1 MRRRHKDGQISTLQE
16 IYEAAMRRQ
25 REAYGAAPTTV
36 EALMY
41 ELRTYGLAALAGAN
55 CRRRLSELSQAQLGE
70 VIGRLMNLRPRYP
83 AITDQLLFQ
92 LAELLP

>member
-1 MRRRHKDGQISTLQE
+1 
-16 IYEAAMRRQ
+16 MRRQ

-41 ELRTYGLAALAGAN
+41 ELRTNGLVALAGPN
-55 CRRRLSELSQAQLGE
+55 CRRRLSELSQPQLGE
-70 VIGRLMNLRPRYP
+70 VIGRLMKLRPRYP

>member
-1 MRRRHKDGQISTLQE
+1 MKADADLDAYYAAIFRRVRAQ
-16 IYEAAMRRQ
+16 
-25 REAYGAAPTTV
+25 GAATSTV

-41 ELRTYGLAALAGAN
+41 ELRTYGPAALAGAN

-70 VIGRLMNLRPRYP
+70 VIGRLMNRRPRYP

>member
-1 MRRRHKDGQISTLQE
+1 MPDNLDAYYAAAFRRRSAH
-16 IYEAAMRRQ
+16 
-25 REAYGAAPTTV
+25 GAVASTV

-70 VIGRLMNLRPRYP
+70 VIGRLMKLRPRYP

-92 LAELLP
+92 LAELVP